1 VSAAGD
7 LQVESLRAWYG
18 QAQVLRGIT
27 MDVPAGTV
35 VAIFGHNG
43 AGKSTLLRSIA
54 RVHTQCSGEVVL
66 GDHRLEQMPAH
77 EVARAGLA
85 LVREGARVFDS
96 MTVDEHLELGIRLAT
111 DTGRTART
119 EDEIFGLFP
128 ALREK
133 RSNRAGY
140 LSGGQR
146 QMLALGAAFAS
157 NPRCLLLDEP
167 SAGLAPV
174 VAAEIF
180 GKVAELAAH
189 GVAVLV
195 AEQNP
200 QWLDT
205 VAQHGYVLETGEVVR
220 SGPLEDLLAHTFTGS
235 ADTAGGRG

>member
-1 VSAAGD
+1 
-7 LQVESLRAWYG
+7 
-18 QAQVLRGIT
+18 
-27 MDVPAGTV
+27 MDVPAGAV

-54 RVHTQCSGEVVL
+54 RVHRQCSGQVTL
-66 GDHRLEQMPAH
+66 DGQRLDEMPAH
-77 EVARAGLA
+77 DAARAGLA

-96 MTVDEHLELGIRLAT
+96 MTVDEHLDLGTRLAAS
-111 DTGRTART
+111 TGRTPRT
-119 EDEIFGLFP
+119 EQEIFELFP
-128 ALREK
+128 ALEEK
-133 RSNRAGY
+133 RGSRAGY

-174 VAAEIF
+174 VAREIYD
-180 GKVAELAAH
+180 KVSELASH

-205 VAQHGYVLETGEVVR
+205 VAGHGYVLETGEVVR
-220 SGPLEDLLAHTFTGS
+220 SGPVADLLSKTFV
-235 ADTAGGRG
+235 GGGEQ